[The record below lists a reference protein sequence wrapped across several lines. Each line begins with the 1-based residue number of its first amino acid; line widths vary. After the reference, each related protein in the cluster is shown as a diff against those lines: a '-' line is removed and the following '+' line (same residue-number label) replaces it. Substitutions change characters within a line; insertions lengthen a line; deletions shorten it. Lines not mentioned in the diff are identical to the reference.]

1 MKFIRLP
8 LTTIALL
15 VSSVAA
21 MAQQTSTG
29 APQGGTPAVLQKGKI
44 ALVNTTAFQAELAE
58 YKVKVDALNRQFE
71 PRTKDIQSLV
81 DKINALETTIKTQNQ
96 VLGAAKIAEM
106 TEQVD
111 SMKREYQRKYED
123 LQIEGKRAMEQSL
136 SPLNQKVGKFLQD
149 YTAKRGI
156 SILIDTANESQA
168 NFIVWADRRIDITR
182 DFIAEYNKAN
192 PVAGAPANPSPQKPG
207 RIKS

>member
-1 MKFIRLP
+1 MKFIRLAF
-8 LTTIALL
+8 TAIALL
-15 VSSVAA
+15 ALGVAA
-21 MAQQTSTG
+21 TAQQTSTG
-29 APQGGTPAVLQKGKI
+29 APQAGAPALLQKGKV
-44 ALVNTTAFQAELAE
+44 ALVNTAAFQSELGE
-58 YKVKVDALNRQFE
+58 YKTRVEALNRQFE
-71 PRTKDIQSLV
+71 PRTKDVQSLV
-81 DKINALETTIKTQNQ
+81 DKINALETTIKTQSQ

-123 LQIEGKRAMEQSL
+123 LQIEGKRAMEQLL

-156 SILIDTANESQA
+156 SILIDVANESEA

-182 DFIAEYNKAN
+182 DFITEYNKAN
-192 PVAGAPANPSPQKPG
+192 PVAGAPASPSPQKP
-207 RIKS
+207 